1 MRSKG
6 RPGIGRML
14 NAWETKASGRKGK
27 IFSAR
32 MTTRPSHFLDPELV
46 DFAGL
51 MRAVDLSDGA

>member
-1 MRSKG
+1 
-6 RPGIGRML
+6 ML

-46 DFAGL
+46 DLAGL
-51 MRAVDLSDGA
+51 MRAVDRSDGA